1 MKTQQFSEH
10 LIKSQ
15 KKRSDSAKTN
25 ISQSVG
31 RWSFRLPKLCSPSYS
46 ILRQTEV
53 SSGSLVNKKMS
64 AAHKVKDWLNDERR
78 TPLTTGRPSVPD
90 LRGISTIAPTILA
103 VIDKQETQQATQ
115 TQEQCARPAATP
127 TQLENKDLDSKQTI
141 LTKQT
146 QPRSFLRRSLSD
158 LRERS
163 LAGNTFLV
171 NRLDTREGQDSSTI
185 LNPIRTTL
193 EDLRDKVDNLVEQD
207 PVAEKDNDD
216 VRDVEETI
224 PICVEKSKIFG
235 SILKKPGLRRTSIK
249 HVEFLENNGG
259 DEEQGIRYY

>member
-10 LIKSQ
+10 LIRSQ
-15 KKRSDSAKTN
+15 KKRSDSAKPN

-46 ILRQTEV
+46 ILRQAEV

-103 VIDKQETQQATQ
+103 VIDKQETQQPTQ
-115 TQEQCARPAATP
+115 TQEHCARPAATP
-127 TQLENKDLDSKQTI
+127 TQLENKDL
-141 LTKQT
+141 TKQT
-146 QPRSFLRRSLSD
+146 LPRSFLRRSLSD

-171 NRLDTREGQDSSTI
+171 NRLDSREGQNSSTL

-207 PVAEKDNDD
+207 LVAEKDNDD
-216 VRDVEETI
+216 VGEVEETI
-224 PICVEKSKIFG
+224 PICVEKSKVFG

>member
-115 TQEQCARPAATP
+115 TQEPAATP
-127 TQLENKDLDSKQTI
+127 TQLENKDLDTKQTV

-171 NRLDTREGQDSSTI
+171 NRLDTREGQDSSTL

-193 EDLRDKVDNLVEQD
+193 EDLRDKVGNLVEQD
-207 PVAEKDNDD
+207 LVAEKDNDD
-216 VRDVEETI
+216 VGEVEETI
-224 PICVEKSKIFG
+224 PICVEKSKVFG